1 MDKRKTL
8 KLKANKLP
16 NSPGVYIMKNA
27 HGDIIYIGKAKGLK
41 NRVTQY
47 FGSGTNHSPKVRSM
61 VLNVEDF
68 EYIIC
73 DSEFEAL
80 ILENSLI
87 KQNQPKYNILLK
99 DDKGYHYIK
108 ITNDKWR
115 KIITSKQLDKYGEF
129 LGPYNSGYI
138 VRETVDEAHKIF
150 KLPNCNRS
158 FDKPSKPCL
167 NYHIGLCDAPCKGKI
182 SLEEYNESIDAAIEF
197 IKSGDMGSANIK
209 ALTEQM
215 NLAAE
220 NMEFEIAARLRDRIN
235 AIKKIRQKQKV
246 VMTTHKSQDVFAC
259 ALVGEIACVSVIIFR
274 NGRLTDKKH
283 YFIEG
288 VTEKQSIYSEFF
300 GRYYSDINDIPARI
314 LVDCDFEEKALIE
327 EWLSEKTERKVN
339 IIIPVQAEPKKLIDM
354 CLNNAADNLTA
365 RVERSGKEMSALNEL
380 ATVLGLSSPPRYI
393 EAYDI
398 SNTGGSENVAGM
410 VVFKD
415 ARPQK
420 NLYRKFRIKSFVG
433 QDDFRSLAEVVER
446 RINEYKKGEDEAFS
460 RLPDLILLDGGKGQI
475 SAVKPVIEKYG
486 LNVPLFGMVKDSKHK
501 TRAITDGKGEIVI
514 KANRSVF
521 TFVTAIQ
528 DEVHRYAIS
537 FHQKRRSKSML
548 NSEILKINGIGES
561 KARLLL
567 KHFKTLKAIKTASV
581 EELKKAPKISDKNA
595 QDIFDYFN
603 S

>member
-1 MDKRKTL
+1 MDKLRTL
-8 KLKANKLP
+8 KNKANKLP
-16 NSPGVYIMKNA
+16 GSPGVYIMKNVR
-27 HGDIIYIGKAKGLK
+27 GDIIYIGKAKNLK

-61 VLNVEDF
+61 VLNVDDF

-115 KIITSKQLDKYGEF
+115 KIVTSKQLDKSGEF
-129 LGPYNSGYI
+129 IGPYNSGYI
-138 VRETVDEAHKIF
+138 VRETVDEVHKIF

-167 NYHIGLCDAPCKGKI
+167 NFHIGLCDAPCKAKA
-182 SLEEYNESIDAAIEF
+182 SLEEYNKNIDAAIDF
-197 IKSGDMGSANIK
+197 IKKGDMGSANIRL
-209 ALTEQM
+209 LTEQM
-215 NLAAE
+215 NIAAE
-220 NMEFEIAARLRDRIN
+220 NMEFETAAKLRDRIN
-235 AIKKIRQKQKV
+235 AIKKISEKQKV
-246 VMTTHKSQDVFAC
+246 VMTTHKAQDVFAC
-259 ALVGEIACVSVIIFR
+259 ALVGEIACVSVLIFR
-274 NGRLTDKKH
+274 SGRLTDKKH

-314 LVDCDFEEKALIE
+314 LVDCDFEEKELIE
-327 EWLSEKTERKVN
+327 QWLSEAAEKNVN
-339 IIIPVQAEPKKLIDM
+339 IVIPVKSEPKKLIDM

-365 RVERSGKEMSALNEL
+365 KVERSGKEMSALNEL
-380 ATVLGLSSPPRYI
+380 GTVLGLSSPPRYI

-398 SNTGGSENVAGM
+398 SNTAGSENVAGM

-420 NLYRKFRIKSFVG
+420 NLYRKFKIKSFAG
-433 QDDFRSLAEVVER
+433 QDDFRSLAEVLER
-446 RINEYKKGEDEAFS
+446 RLNEYKKGEDEAFS

-475 SAVKPVIEKYG
+475 SAVKPVIERLGYDIA
-486 LNVPLFGMVKDSKHK
+486 LFGMVKDSKHK

-521 TFVTAIQ
+521 TLVTAIQ

-561 KARLLL
+561 KAKLLL
-567 KHFKTLKAIKTASV
+567 KYFKTLKAIKSASV

-595 QDIFDYFN
+595 QDIYKFFN

>member
-1 MDKRKTL
+1 MDKLRTL
-8 KLKANKLP
+8 KNKANKLP
-16 NSPGVYIMKNA
+16 GSPGVYIMKNVR
-27 HGDIIYIGKAKGLK
+27 GDIIYIGKAKNLK

-61 VLNVEDF
+61 VLNVDDF

-115 KIITSKQLDKYGEF
+115 KIVTSKQLDKSGEF
-129 LGPYNSGYI
+129 IGPYNSGYI
-138 VRETVDEAHKIF
+138 VRETVDEVHKIF

-167 NYHIGLCDAPCKGKI
+167 NFHIGLCDAPCKAKA
-182 SLEEYNESIDAAIEF
+182 SLEEYNKNIDAAIDF
-197 IKSGDMGSANIK
+197 IKKGDMGSANIRL
-209 ALTEQM
+209 LTEQM
-215 NLAAE
+215 NIAAE
-220 NMEFEIAARLRDRIN
+220 NMEFETAAKLRDRIN
-235 AIKKIRQKQKV
+235 AIKKISEKQKV
-246 VMTTHKSQDVFAC
+246 VMTTHKAQDVFAC
-259 ALVGEIACVSVIIFR
+259 ALVGEIACVSVLIFR
-274 NGRLTDKKH
+274 SGRLTDKKH

-314 LVDCDFEEKALIE
+314 LVDCDFEEKELIE
-327 EWLSEKTERKVN
+327 QWLSEAAEKNVN
-339 IIIPVQAEPKKLIDM
+339 IIIPVKSEPKKLIDM

-365 RVERSGKEMSALNEL
+365 KVERSGKEMSALNEL
-380 ATVLGLSSPPRYI
+380 GTILGLSSPPRYI

-398 SNTGGSENVAGM
+398 SNTAGSENVAGM
-410 VVFKD
+410 IVFKD

-420 NLYRKFRIKSFVG
+420 NLYRKFKIKSFAG
-433 QDDFRSLAEVVER
+433 QDDFRSLAEVLER
-446 RINEYKKGEDEAFS
+446 RLNEYKKGEDEAFS

-475 SAVKPVIEKYG
+475 SAVKPVIERLGYDIA
-486 LNVPLFGMVKDSKHK
+486 LFGMVKDSKHK

-521 TFVTAIQ
+521 TLVTAIQ

-561 KARLLL
+561 KAKLLL
-567 KHFKTLKAIKTASV
+567 KYFKTLKAIKSASV

-595 QDIFDYFN
+595 QDIYKFFN

>member
-1 MDKRKTL
+1 MEKRKIL
-8 KLKANKLP
+8 KQKANKLP

-61 VLNVEDF
+61 VSNVEDF

-115 KIITSKQLDKYGEF
+115 KIVTSKQFDKSGEF
-129 LGPYNSGYI
+129 IGPYNSGYI
-138 VRETVDEAHKIF
+138 VRETVDEVHKIF
-150 KLPNCNRS
+150 KLPSCNRS

-167 NYHIGLCDAPCKGKI
+167 NFHIGLCDAPCKAKI
-182 SLEEYNESIDAAIEF
+182 SLKEYNANIDAAIEF

-209 ALTEQM
+209 LLTEQM
-215 NLAAE
+215 NSAAE
-220 NMEFEIAARLRDRIN
+220 KMEFETAAKLRDRIN
-235 AIKKIRQKQKV
+235 AIKRISEKQKV
-246 VMTTHKSQDVFAC
+246 VMTTHKEQDVFAC
-259 ALVGEIACVSVIIFR
+259 ALVGEIACVSVLIFR

-283 YFIEG
+283 YFIED

-300 GRYYSDINDIPARI
+300 SRYYSDINDIPARI
-314 LVDCDFEEKALIE
+314 LVDSDFEEKALIE
-327 EWLSEKTERKVN
+327 EWLSEKTGKKVG
-339 IIIPVQAEPKKLIDM
+339 IVIPVQAEPKKLIDM
-354 CLNNAADNLTA
+354 CLNNAADNLSA

-398 SNTGGSENVAGM
+398 SNTAGSENVAGM
-410 VVFKD
+410 IVFMD

-420 NLYRKFRIKSFVG
+420 NLYRKFKIKSFVG
-433 QDDFRSLAEVVER
+433 QDDFRSLAEVLER
-446 RINEYKKGEDEAFS
+446 RLNEYEKGEDEAFS

-475 SAVKPVIEKYG
+475 SAVKPIIEKLGYDIA
-486 LNVPLFGMVKDSKHK
+486 LFGMVKDSKHK

-521 TFVTAIQ
+521 TLVTAIQ

-537 FHQKRRSKSML
+537 FHQKRRSKAML
-548 NSEILKINGIGES
+548 NSEILKINGIGER

-567 KHFKTLKAIKTASV
+567 KHFKTVKAIKTASV
-581 EELKKAPKISDKNA
+581 AELKKVEKISDKNA
-595 QDIFDYFN
+595 QDIFKFFN

>member
-1 MDKRKTL
+1 MEKRKSL
-8 KLKANKLP
+8 KQKANKLP

-61 VLNVEDF
+61 VLNVHDF

-108 ITNDKWR
+108 ITDEKWR
-115 KIITSKQLDKYGEF
+115 KIVTSKQLDKSGEF
-129 LGPYNSGYI
+129 IGPYNSGYI
-138 VRETVDEAHKIF
+138 VRETVDEVHKIF

-167 NYHIGLCDAPCKGKI
+167 NFHIGLCDAPCKCKI
-182 SLEEYNESIDAAIEF
+182 SLNEYNQNIDAAIEF

-209 ALTEQM
+209 LLTEQM
-215 NLAAE
+215 NAAAE
-220 NMEFEIAARLRDRIN
+220 KMEFEVAAKLRDRIN
-235 AIKKIRQKQKV
+235 AIKKISEKQKV
-246 VMTTHKSQDVFAC
+246 VMTTHKAQDVFAC
-259 ALVGEIACVSVIIFR
+259 ALVGEIACVSVLIFR

-283 YFIEG
+283 YFIESI
-288 VTEKQSIYSEFF
+288 TEKQSIYSEFF
-300 GRYYSDINDIPARI
+300 GRYYSDIDDIPARI

-327 EWLSEKTERKVN
+327 AWLSEKSEKKVN
-339 IIIPVQAEPKKLIDM
+339 MIIPVQAEPKKLIDM

-380 ATVLGLSSPPRYI
+380 ATVLGLSLPPRYI
-393 EAYDI
+393 ESYDI
-398 SNTGGSENVAGM
+398 SNTAGSENVAGM
-410 VVFKD
+410 IVFKD
-415 ARPQK
+415 GRPQK
-420 NLYRKFRIKSFVG
+420 NLYRKFKIKSFVG
-433 QDDFRSLAEVVER
+433 QDDFRSLAEVLER
-446 RINEYKKGEDEAFS
+446 RLNEYKKGEDEAFS
-460 RLPDLILLDGGKGQI
+460 QLPDLILLDGGKGQI
-475 SAVKPVIEKYG
+475 SAVRPIIEKLG
-486 LNVPLFGMVKDSKHK
+486 FDISLFGMVKDSKHK

-521 TFVTAIQ
+521 TLVTAIQ

-537 FHQKRRSKSML
+537 FHQNRRSKSML

-561 KARLLL
+561 KAKILL
-567 KHFKTLKAIKTASV
+567 KHFKTLKAIKSASV
-581 EELKKAPKISDKNA
+581 DELKEVDKITDKNA
-595 QDIFDYFN
+595 QDIYEFFN

>member
-1 MDKRKTL
+1 MDKLRTL
-8 KLKANKLP
+8 KNKANKLP
-16 NSPGVYIMKNA
+16 GSPGVYIMKNVR
-27 HGDIIYIGKAKGLK
+27 GDIIYIGKAKNLK

-61 VLNVEDF
+61 VLNVDDF

-115 KIITSKQLDKYGEF
+115 KIVTSKQLDKSGEF
-129 LGPYNSGYI
+129 IGPYNSGYI
-138 VRETVDEAHKIF
+138 VRETVDEVHKIF

-167 NYHIGLCDAPCKGKI
+167 NFHIGLCDAPCKAKA
-182 SLEEYNESIDAAIEF
+182 SLEEYNKNIDAAIDF
-197 IKSGDMGSANIK
+197 IKKGDMGSANIRL
-209 ALTEQM
+209 LTEQM
-215 NLAAE
+215 NIAAE
-220 NMEFEIAARLRDRIN
+220 NMEFETAAKLRDRIN
-235 AIKKIRQKQKV
+235 AIKKISEKQKV
-246 VMTTHKSQDVFAC
+246 VMTTHKAQDVFAC
-259 ALVGEIACVSVIIFR
+259 ALVGEIACVSVLIFR
-274 NGRLTDKKH
+274 SGRLTDKKH

-314 LVDCDFEEKALIE
+314 LVDCDFEEKELIE
-327 EWLSEKTERKVN
+327 KWLSEVAEKNVN
-339 IIIPVQAEPKKLIDM
+339 IIIPVKSEPKKLIDM

-365 RVERSGKEMSALNEL
+365 KVERSGKEMSALNEL
-380 ATVLGLSSPPRYI
+380 GTVLGLSSPPRYI

-398 SNTGGSENVAGM
+398 SNTAGSENVAGM

-420 NLYRKFRIKSFVG
+420 NLYRKFKIKSFAG
-433 QDDFRSLAEVVER
+433 QDDFRSLAEVLER
-446 RINEYKKGEDEAFS
+446 RLNEYKKGEDEAFS

-475 SAVKPVIEKYG
+475 SAVKPVIERLGYDIA
-486 LNVPLFGMVKDSKHK
+486 LFGMVKDSKHK

-521 TFVTAIQ
+521 TLVTAIQ
-528 DEVHRYAIS
+528 EEVHRYAIS

-561 KARLLL
+561 KAKLLL
-567 KHFKTLKAIKTASV
+567 KYFKTLKAIKSASV

-595 QDIFDYFN
+595 QDIYKFFN

>member
-1 MDKRKTL
+1 MDKLRTL
-8 KLKANKLP
+8 KNKANKLP
-16 NSPGVYIMKNA
+16 GSPGVYIMKNVR
-27 HGDIIYIGKAKGLK
+27 GDIIYIGKAKNLK

-61 VLNVEDF
+61 VLNVDDF

-115 KIITSKQLDKYGEF
+115 KIVTSKQLDKSGEF
-129 LGPYNSGYI
+129 IGPYNSGYI
-138 VRETVDEAHKIF
+138 VRETVDEVHKIF

-167 NYHIGLCDAPCKGKI
+167 NFHIGLCDAPCKAKA
-182 SLEEYNESIDAAIEF
+182 SLEEYNKNIDAAIDF
-197 IKSGDMGSANIK
+197 IKKGDMGSANIRL
-209 ALTEQM
+209 LTEQM
-215 NLAAE
+215 NIAAE
-220 NMEFEIAARLRDRIN
+220 NMEFETAAKLRDRIN
-235 AIKKIRQKQKV
+235 AIKKISEKQKV
-246 VMTTHKSQDVFAC
+246 VMTTHKAQDVFAC
-259 ALVGEIACVSVIIFR
+259 ALVGEIACVSVLIFR
-274 NGRLTDKKH
+274 SGRLTDKKH

-314 LVDCDFEEKALIE
+314 LVDCDFEEKELIE
-327 EWLSEKTERKVN
+327 KWLSEAAEKNVN
-339 IIIPVQAEPKKLIDM
+339 IIIPVKSEPKKLIDM

-365 RVERSGKEMSALNEL
+365 KVERSGKEMSALNEL
-380 ATVLGLSSPPRYI
+380 GTVLGLSSPPRYI

-398 SNTGGSENVAGM
+398 SNTAGSENVAGM

-420 NLYRKFRIKSFVG
+420 NLYRKFKIKSFAG
-433 QDDFRSLAEVVER
+433 QDDFRSLAEVLER
-446 RINEYKKGEDEAFS
+446 RLNEYKKGEDEAFS
-460 RLPDLILLDGGKGQI
+460 HLPDLILLDGGKGQI
-475 SAVKPVIEKYG
+475 SAVKPVIERLGYDIA
-486 LNVPLFGMVKDSKHK
+486 LFGMVKDSKHK
-501 TRAITDGKGEIVI
+501 TRAITDGNGEIVI

-521 TFVTAIQ
+521 TLVTAIQ

-561 KARLLL
+561 KAKLLL
-567 KHFKTLKAIKTASV
+567 KHFKTLKAIKSASV
-581 EELKKAPKISDKNA
+581 EELKKTPKISDKNA
-595 QDIFDYFN
+595 QDIYKFFN